1 LVNNRDRS
9 YNHEEADMKS
19 LEGKVALVA
28 GAASKRGMGH
38 AIALRLAKEGADVA
52 VADKYAAPRSLFA
65 GDEGWGGLDEIVGE
79 IESLGRKALP
89 VAADISS
96 SQDVDKAVAKTRE
109 RFGQID
115 ILVNCVGILGTMD
128 TPFTEFAEEDWR
140 RILDVNLTGSFLI
153 ARAVAKSMISTGQG
167 GKIVLIASLAANRG
181 VPGNVAYC
189 ASKWGIIG
197 LVKTMALELAKYKI
211 YVNAINPGSIVT
223 NIRDADFAKMEKEL
237 DITFD
242 EARERDFQKFLPNI
256 PMGRFG
262 TTAEIADLALFLA
275 SDQSSYI
282 TGEAINIS
290 GGIP

>member
-1 LVNNRDRS
+1 
-9 YNHEEADMKS
+9 MTS
-19 LEGKVALVA
+19 LEGKVALVT

-38 AIALRLAKEGADVA
+38 AIALRLAREGADLA

-65 GDEGWGGLDEIVGE
+65 GDEGWGGLDEVASE
-79 IESLGRKALP
+79 IESLGRRALA
-89 VAADISS
+89 VVADISVS
-96 SQDVDKAVAKTRE
+96 KEVDKVVSQAQE

-128 TPFTEFAEEDWR
+128 TPFTDFAEEDWR
-140 RILDVNLTGSFLI
+140 RILEVNLTGSFLI
-153 ARAVAKSMISTGQG
+153 SRAVAKCMVSKGQG
-167 GKIVLIASLAANRG
+167 GKIVIIASLAANRG

-197 LVKTMALELAKYKI
+197 LVKTMALELAGHGI
-211 YVNAINPGSIVT
+211 NVNAINPGSIVT

-262 TTAEIADLALFLA
+262 TTNEIADLALFLV

>member
-1 LVNNRDRS
+1 
-9 YNHEEADMKS
+9 MTS
-19 LEGKVALVA
+19 LEGKVALVT

-38 AIALRLAKEGADVA
+38 AIALRLAREGADLA

-65 GDEGWGGLDEIVGE
+65 GDEGWGGLDEVASE
-79 IESLGRKALP
+79 IESLGRRALA
-89 VAADISS
+89 VVADISV
-96 SQDVDKAVAKTRE
+96 SQEVDKVVSQAQE

-128 TPFTEFAEEDWR
+128 TPFTDFAEEDWR
-140 RILDVNLTGSFLI
+140 RILEVNLTGSFLI
-153 ARAVAKSMISTGQG
+153 SRAVAKCMVSKGQG
-167 GKIVLIASLAANRG
+167 GKIVIIASLAANRG

-197 LVKTMALELAKYKI
+197 LVKTMALELAGHGI
-211 YVNAINPGSIVT
+211 NVNAINPGSIVT

-262 TTAEIADLALFLA
+262 TTNEIADLALFLV